1 MTRDARSDP
10 SADKPGAPPGGPRGS
25 GTLALPTGV
34 DAREESFAA
43 IVEDQRFVAKDGT
56 FAVANARRAPRGK
69 PVVLVGDLAGARIGE
84 KAQFRGRFEKHAVH
98 GERFRVS
105 SFVPILPSSR
115 DGLAKFLGGGLVSGI
130 GPRLAERV
138 VARFGDRTLDVITR
152 ESARLKEVPGLG
164 GKKGLALA
172 EAVRE
177 RRGEADSLA
186 FLHGLGLG
194 PALSRKLY
202 ARFGA
207 RTATQLRE
215 DPYLAAEEVPGI
227 GFLTA
232 DRIGKEIG
240 IAPDDPRRARGALLY
255 VLARGADDGHTCL
268 PREELV
274 RGVASLGVPASL
286 VPRTLEAL
294 AADHQIVLEG
304 DDAFL
309 PELHEAEEGLAQ
321 GLRARVGHR
330 KPSSKVRAALEA
342 HTAKGAGGVALADRQ
357 REAVERSTEV
367 GVLVLTGGPG
377 TGKTT
382 TLRAIVAVHEALER
396 RVLLAAPTGR
406 AAKRMS
412 EATGREAKTIHRVLE
427 WNPGTADFVRGED
440 HPLDADVVI
449 VDEASMLDVRL
460 GAALERAIHRD
471 ATLVLVGDIDQL
483 PPVGAG
489 HVLREVIGSEVVP
502 VVRLERVF
510 RQAEES
516 AIVRGAHAI
525 ASGQAPSSSPR
536 GHKGPGEL
544 FVVEAHEPER
554 VVEKLREVLRRIP
567 PAYELDPVRDVQVLT
582 PMRKGP
588 LGTDALNAMLQE
600 ELVPTPSKRGRF
612 RVGDKVMQTANDYE
626 REVWNGD
633 IGWVRRVVDGVTY
646 VDFDV
651 GETSYRDDELDG
663 LVLAY
668 AATVHKSQGS
678 EFPAI
683 VLVLH
688 GSHHVM
694 LARPLLYT
702 AITRARRLVVIVGE
716 PSAIARAARNVGST
730 RVQGRLA
737 RRLRGELDAEG

>member
-1 MTRDARSDP
+1 MSTDP
-10 SADKPGAPPGGPRGS
+10 RVVASLAVGS
-25 GTLALPTGV
+25 GAAEPPRQEGFLATI
-34 DAREESFAA
+34 DEH
-43 IVEDQRFVAKDGT
+43 RFVSKDGT
-56 FAVANARRAPRGK
+56 FAVVTARREPSGA
-69 PVVLVGDLAGARIGE
+69 PVVLVGDLAATRLGE
-84 KAQFRGRFEKHAVH
+84 KVRVTGRAERHAVH
-98 GERFRVS
+98 GERFRVL
-105 SFVPILPSSR
+105 SFVPVLPSTR
-115 DGLAKFLGGGLVSGI
+115 DGLAKFLGAGLVSGI
-130 GPRLAERV
+130 GERLAQRV
-138 VARFGDRTLDVITR
+138 VAKFGDRTLDVITR

-164 GKKGLALA
+164 GKRGQALV
-172 EAVRE
+172 EAVRA

-186 FLHGLGLG
+186 FLQGLGLG

-240 IAPDDPRRARGALLY
+240 IPSDDPRRARGALLY
-255 VLARGADDGHTCL
+255 ALARGAEDGHTCL
-268 PREELV
+268 PTEELS
-274 RGVASLGVPASL
+274 RSVATLGVPVAL
-286 VPRTLEAL
+286 VPSTLEAL
-294 AADHQIVLEG
+294 ALAHQVVVEDG
-304 DDAFL
+304 DVFL
-309 PELHEAEEGLAQ
+309 PELHDAEEGLAA
-321 GLRARVGHR
+321 GLRARLGRR
-330 KPSSKVRAALEA
+330 KAPAKVRSVLAA
-342 HTAKGAGGVALADRQ
+342 HTNAGALALAERQ

-396 RVLLAAPTGR
+396 RVVLAAPTGR

-412 EATGREAKTIHRVLE
+412 EATGREAKTIHRLLE
-427 WNPGTADFVRGED
+427 WNPGAGDFVRGEEA
-440 HPLDADVVI
+440 PLEADVVI

-460 GAALERAIHRD
+460 GAALERAVMRD
-471 ATLVLVGDIDQL
+471 ATLVFVGDIDQL

-489 HVLREVIGSEVVP
+489 HVLREVIASDTVP
-502 VVRLERVF
+502 VVRLDRVF

-554 VVEKLREVLRRIP
+554 VHDKLKEVLRRIP
-567 PAYELDPVRDVQVLT
+567 QAYGLDPLRDVQVLT

-588 LGTDALNAMLQE
+588 LGTDALNTMLQA
-600 ELVPTPSKRGRF
+600 ELVPAAPQRGRL
-612 RVGDKVMQTANDYE
+612 RVGDKVMQTSNDYE

-633 IGWVRRVVDGVTY
+633 VGWVKRIEAGVTY
-646 VDFDV
+646 VEFDS

-663 LVLAY
+663 LVLSY

-678 EFPAI
+678 EFPAV

-688 GSHHVM
+688 GCHHVM

-716 PSAIARAARNVGST
+716 PSALARAAANVGST
-730 RVQGRLA
+730 RVHGRLSL
-737 RRLRGELDAEG
+737 RLREAR